1 MKPGQLVV
9 ETITH
14 PAPISEGGAVVRYDR
29 SSMFSMNVDV
39 EEVDENLV
47 LLYADPMGLGDV
59 RRTTSRSRS
68 WRMVYRYWPTP
79 ASEASKAFRLEMM
92 TR

>member
-1 MKPGQLVV
+1 LKPGQLVV

-29 SSMFSMNVDV
+29 SSMFSMNVEP

-47 LLYADPMGLGDV
+47 LLYATLNGD
-59 RRTTSRSRS
+59 TTSKSRS

>member
-1 MKPGQLVV
+1 LKPGQLVV

-14 PAPISEGGAVVRYDR
+14 PTPISEGGAVVRYDR
-29 SSMFSMNVDV
+29 SSMFSMNVEP

-47 LLYADPMGLGDV
+47 LLYATLDGD
-59 RRTTSRSRS
+59 TISKSRS

-92 TR
+92 AQ